1 MPGHRNGT
9 KKEDLA
15 APTEEQE
22 NKKEDLV
29 FLKKLNAAASK
40 LKTAAE
46 ATLPKTVTNAAI
58 AAHEKTMG
66 HINAAHNAITNN
78 KHFKKALEVGNA
90 HAQKAVE
97 HLETAKSLAGNLHN
111 QLKESEIGQKVTGQM
126 QDTHA
131 AMKGAMGKAHMAA
144 SNVAGMA
151 AARTASLSTTLK
163 DHSEALQKKAQLMMA
178 SKSGGRKSVDTRS
191 AMLPKS
197 VDTKRHATKKRG
209 HKKRHATKKRGHK
222 KRKQREASV
231 DAKCYK

>member
-9 KKEDLA
+9 KKRRSCSSHGG
-15 APTEEQE
+15 TRKQ
-22 NKKEDLV
+22 KGGFG

-131 AMKGAMGKAHMAA
+131 AMKGAMGKA
-144 SNVAGMA
+144 

-178 SKSGGRKSVDTRS
+178 SKSGGRKKRGHKKRHATKKRGH
-191 AMLPKS
+191 K
-197 VDTKRHATKKRG
+197 KRHATKKRG

-222 KRKQREASV
+222 KRKQRGG
-231 DAKCYK
+231 KCGCEML